1 MSISTKLQQ
10 ITEDNKFD
18 IDLENLYYKD
28 DTFTDFCDKVNEA
41 IMEEE
46 VIYYYEAMKYL
57 TREDASL
64 SDSLEIASE
73 YGYTTEQLN
82 SELLATLLY
91 QQKLTKQWYEIQEQV
106 EELFNN

>member
-1 MSISTKLQQ
+1 MSMSTKLQQ
-10 ITEDNKFD
+10 ITEDTQFD
-18 IDLENLYYKD
+18 SDVANLYYKE
-28 DTFTDFCDKVNEA
+28 DTFTDFCDKVNDA
-41 IMEEE
+41 IMSEE

-57 TREDASL
+57 TREDTSL

-73 YGYTTEQLN
+73 YGYTTEQLS

-91 QQKLTKQWYEIQEQV
+91 QQKLTEQWYEIEEQV